1 MNNNE
6 THALVLTNE
15 ELGAI
20 MDALAEKPY
29 KISAPIIGI
38 IQNQLQAEFEEKKKK
53 AEEEAKAKENK

>member
-1 MNNNE
+1 MNNE
-6 THALVLTNE
+6 AHTLTLTNE
-15 ELGAI
+15 ELGLI

-53 AEEEAKAKENK
+53 LAEETKEKK